1 MSSGSGS
8 RRRRAAVASGLS
20 AVSLARE
27 RMATVIGSAKIMAP
41 LSEQWLHLY
50 SATVMA
56 LRYSTFSVA

>member
-1 MSSGSGS
+1 
-8 RRRRAAVASGLS
+8 
-20 AVSLARE
+20 
-27 RMATVIGSAKIMAP
+27 MATVIGSAKIMAP